1 MDERSSLKKTQV
13 RKALPQ
19 DGPPG
24 FRESHWV
31 PRASLQQQAQHLPA
45 PPLQASRQMAQA
57 EQWPQDARRA
67 SLPQSPLPASP
78 LRPQLP
84 SPPALQNVFAQ
95 APRVR
100 DRANSNA
107 SSFP

>member
-13 RKALPQ
+13 RKAQQQ
-19 DGPPG
+19 DESPG
-24 FRESHWV
+24 LRESHSALRV
-31 PRASLQQQAQHLPA
+31 SPQQQVQHLPA
-45 PPLQASRQMAQA
+45 SPQASRQMAQA
-57 EQWPQDARRA
+57 ERWPQDARRA
-67 SLPQSPLPASP
+67 SSPQLPLPASP

-107 SSFP
+107 SFFP